1 MRWGF
6 LAAWIYFW
14 GGLFLWP
21 TPCATAAPLY
31 APQGEVSLA
40 VNRDLQTLLAYLER
54 QRGEIIAMQR
64 ELVSRSAVNP
74 EHGGKG
80 EEDKLRW
87 VEAKLEEYGI
97 TDIERLDYMDARVSG
112 KVRGNLIARLPGEQ
126 AGAAPRRTL
135 WLPMHL
141 DVASPGPAGN
151 WISDPFA
158 LRVEGDLMYGRGT
171 EDNNQAIVSSLLL
184 LEALN
189 ARKIVPPMDIG
200 LIFSSGALANYDI
213 GIKHILKMRPDIFAP
228 DDLILLLDYG
238 SESGDF
244 IEVAEKSN
252 AWYKFTITG
261 KEGHASAPQ
270 DGVNAFEAGAELVH
284 SLRALS
290 KIFSEEDPL
299 FVPPHSTFSATLT
312 ENYSSAINHIPEQFV
327 FYLDAR
333 ILPAYTFEEVGSAL
347 RELADDTERRERVD
361 IRFEMVEQTPPA
373 SVTPPDAPVVSAL
386 AGAIEEQLGV
396 KPRLGGIGGVTMASS
411 IRAAGFYVAAWGMLK
426 NWRNKANEHAS
437 IKNHIIQAKVLARL
451 LYSYEPGNADSG
463 QSGQ

>member
-1 MRWGF
+1 M
-6 LAAWIYFW
+6 
-14 GGLFLWP
+14 
-21 TPCATAAPLY
+21 AAPLY

-40 VNRDLQTLLAYLER
+40 VNRDLQTLLAHLER

-64 ELVSRSAVNP
+64 DLVSRAAINP

-87 VEAKLEEYGI
+87 VEAKLEEYGV
-97 TDIERLDYMDARVSG
+97 TDIERLDYMDARVPG
-112 KVRGNLIARLPGEQ
+112 KVRGNLIARLPGERS
-126 AGAAPRRTL
+126 GAAPRRTL

-141 DVASPGPAGN
+141 DVAATGPDDN

-184 LEALN
+184 LEAL
-189 ARKIVPPMDIG
+189 RVGKISPPMDIG
-200 LIFSSGALANYDI
+200 LIFSSGALANYGI
-213 GIKHILKMRPDIFAP
+213 GIKYILKMRPDIFAP
-228 DDLILLLDYG
+228 DDLILVLDYG

-252 AWYKFTITG
+252 AWYKFTISG
-261 KEGHASAPQ
+261 KEGHASSPQ
-270 DGVNAFEAGAELVH
+270 DSVNAFAAGAEFVHALH
-284 SLRALS
+284 SL
-290 KIFSEEDPL
+290 SEVFPAQDSL
-299 FVPPHSTFSATLT
+299 FMPPHSTFSATLT
-312 ENYSSAINHIPEQFV
+312 ENYSSAVNHIPEQFV

-333 ILPAYTFEEVGSAL
+333 ILPAYTFAEVERSL
-347 RELADDTERRERVD
+347 QDLADRTGRREGVD
-361 IRFEMVEQTPPA
+361 IRLEVVERTPPA

-386 AGAIEEQLGV
+386 SGAIEEQLEV
-396 KPRLGGIGGVTMASS
+396 TPRLGGIGGVTMAST
-411 IRAAGFYVAAWGMLK
+411 IRAAGFYVAVWGMLK

-437 IKNHIIQAKVLARL
+437 IKNHINQAKVLARL
-451 LYSYEPGNADSG
+451 LYSYAPGSADSG